1 MKFSW
6 PFYAAVSLIGILSFF
21 AGKWLPTEFLQNL
34 SGVPRVGALAAALFR
49 LIRDQLKH
57 EDDVRLQ
64 SHQQHFDVGITS
76 HMANIAF
83 DRHVQFCEEYIKAL
97 QVGMT
102 EMWENGPSPQCIT
115 FWNQLANI
123 RLSFRTWIVFADDSP
138 VMKFEKALREVG
150 GIAILH
156 KDMEQGEARAQK
168 IKEMYDIFEQIADL
182 PTKPS
187 DTYGTLAAGR
197 IMDYLQDSL
206 GAKELAQLRSTLIKD
221 AIKNL
226 KP

>member
-6 PFYAAVSLIGILSFF
+6 PFYIAVSLIGILSFF

-34 SGVPRVGALAAALFR
+34 SGVPMVGALGAALFQ

-97 QVGMT
+97 QVGLA
-102 EMWENGPSPQCIT
+102 EMWANGPSVPLTISWT
-115 FWNQLANI
+115 
-123 RLSFRTWIVFADDSP
+123 RL
-138 VMKFEKALREVG
+138 
-150 GIAILH
+150 
-156 KDMEQGEARAQK
+156 
-168 IKEMYDIFEQIADL
+168 
-182 PTKPS
+182 
-187 DTYGTLAAGR
+187 
-197 IMDYLQDSL
+197 
-206 GAKELAQLRSTLIKD
+206 
-221 AIKNL
+221 
-226 KP
+226 